1 MKKEKNIEDVPKTS
15 EKPASNVR
23 VFFTKEINDQISE
36 MGTKEMETTLKQ
48 MVDSRQ
54 FIAILKYNLMR
65 SPLLD
70 AALRSTDPIKEPSKI
85 SWSQGAL
92 AGLSDLESYIIEL
105 NASKPEQE
113 TEDGNTNYNPEG
125 VV

>member
-1 MKKEKNIEDVPKTS
+1 MKKEKSIKDVPKTP
-15 EKPASNVR
+15 ETPVSNVR
-23 VFFTKEINDQISE
+23 TFFTKEINDQISE
-36 MGTKEMETTLKQ
+36 MSVKEMESTLKQ

-54 FIAILKYNLMR
+54 FIAVLKYNLMR

-70 AALRSTDPIKEPSKI
+70 ATLRSTDPIKEPSKI

-105 NASKPEQE
+105 NASKPEKD
-113 TEDGNTNYNPEG
+113 TEDENSNYSPEG